1 MKGKSLRRVQLF
13 ATPWTSAYQAPLS
26 MQFSRQEY
34 WSGVPLPSPGKPI
47 GWVINGSSYGHC
59 FDADNTAAALYALVL
74 NVKVKV
80 LWLKEQNTI
89 CRTYSNWASLVAQL
103 VQNLPVM
110 KEIWVRSWVGK
121 IPWERERL
129 PTPVFWP
136 REFYGRYSSWDFKE
150 SDKTVQHSAL
160 SSNIN

>member
-80 LWLKEQNTI
+80 LWMKEQNKI
-89 CRTYSNWASLVAQL
+89 CLTYIKWASLVAQL
-103 VQNLPVM
+103 VKNPPAM
-110 KEIWVRSWVGK
+110 RETRFSSWVGK

-129 PTPVFWP
+129 PTPIFWP
-136 REFYGRYSSWDFKE
+136 GEFHGLNSPWSGKE
-150 SDKTVQHSAL
+150 LDTTKQL
-160 SSNIN
+160 SLSH